1 MQQPRLQIDFILQK
15 QHLQPH
21 ATVHQTM
28 YMPSHTEFVIEVM
41 SRLGFQPGL
50 SMGLDDFA
58 QASFLLNQ
66 SDSEVLIV
74 CGADQHLRREFM
86 EGWQRVHKPYDK
98 KVLLVSE
105 PIYSPLAF
113 QINAQHNAADSHEQF
128 LAYFQPDVVLYLS
141 QYDVVTAQSRHP
153 HIVALPYSLADE
165 DLFHEAVIP
174 WEHKAQ
180 ALLWLGKHVAWEFSR
195 KRFLEKQTQMSRED
209 QLHFFAEQDKIPF
222 RAFIENFTFRECYQ
236 VANQYRFQLQPLSGF
251 AFHSARAVQAAIVG
265 CVPVLL
271 LHADDLALLSIEAPF
286 VKPGHNCVVAL
297 EGEYDMMLDQLS
309 DSQAMAKI
317 AARGAELL
325 QAGTIQS
332 CLRQLG
338 QGLLNGF

>member
-1 MQQPRLQIDFILQK
+1 MQQRRLQIDFILQK

-21 ATVHQTM
+21 AKVHQTM

-41 SRLGFQPGL
+41 SRLGFKPGL
-50 SMGLDDFA
+50 SLGLDDFA
-58 QASFLLNQ
+58 QASFLLNR
-66 SDSEVLIV
+66 SDAEVLIV
-74 CGADQHLRREFM
+74 CGADQHLRGEFM
-86 EGWQRVHKPYDK
+86 EGWQQVQKAYDK

-113 QINAQHNAADSHEQF
+113 HLHAEYSAAYFHEQF
-128 LAYFQPDVVLYLS
+128 LAAFAPDIVLYLS
-141 QYDVVTAQSRHP
+141 HYDIAVARERHP
-153 HIVALPYSLADE
+153 HIVSLHYSLADD
-165 DLFHEAVIP
+165 DLIHEPIIP
-174 WEHKAQ
+174 WEQKAQ
-180 ALLWLGKHVAWEFSR
+180 ALLWLGKPVAWEFSGR
-195 KRFLEKQTQMSRED
+195 QSLTKRERMSREA
-209 QLHFFAEQDKIPF
+209 QLLFFSEQDKIAL
-222 RAFIENFTFRECYQ
+222 RAFSEQFTFRECYQ
-236 VANQYRFQLQPLSGF
+236 VANQYRFQVQPLSGF

-271 LHADDLALLSIEAPF
+271 LHADDLALLSVEAPF
-286 VKPGHNCVVAL
+286 VKPGHNCLVAL

-309 DSQAMAKI
+309 DSRAMAKI